1 MQFQFFWRNFE
12 KNYNPYYPTMLT
24 YNTQLKPLPL
34 PEYGRNIQSMV
45 DYCLTLADRNERTKC
60 AYTIISA
67 MSTIFP
73 ELKNGGEENY
83 SKLWDHLMIMSD
95 FQLDVDF
102 PCEVITR
109 ENLFTRP
116 ERVDYTSNS
125 FRFRYYG
132 RNIEAMVAKAC
143 EMEEG
148 EERNDFI
155 VLIANQMKKLMMEF
169 NKEGVEDTRIFNDLS
184 IMSHGAI
191 RLDSTKCQLR
201 EFIEPPKPAGKKK
214 KKKASSSLL

>member
-1 MQFQFFWRNFE
+1 
-12 KNYNPYYPTMLT
+12 MLT
-24 YNTQLKPLPL
+24 YNTQLKPLRL

-45 DYCLTLADRNERTKC
+45 DYCLTIPGREERTQC

-67 MSTIFP
+67 MSTLFP
-73 ELKNGGEENY
+73 ELKNGADETN

-102 PCEVITR
+102 PCEVISR
-109 ENLFTRP
+109 ENLYTLP
-116 ERVDYTSNS
+116 DRVEYTNNN

-132 RNIEAMVAKAC
+132 KNIEAMIEKAC

-148 EERNDFI
+148 EERDEFI
-155 VLIANQMKKLMMEF
+155 MLIANQMKKLMMEF
-169 NKEGVEDTRIFNDLS
+169 NKEGAEDARIFNDIS

-191 RLDSTKCQLR
+191 RLDPSKCQLR
-201 EFIEPPKPAGKKK
+201 EYIEPPKPAGKKK
-214 KKKASSSLL
+214 KKKATSSLL